1 MSIERLLI
9 LVSFFLGASLLVSC
23 GGVNCSFSSLS
34 VSPPSAA
41 TSVGSSQQFTA
52 FGGGL
57 SNGCAATASN
67 LTNVSWTVSDTTN
80 VSVTNTNGIAT
91 MKCLGATQGSVTVT
105 ATLPASANKG
115 HSLNATGSLTCN

>member
-1 MSIERLLI
+1 MTIGRLLI
-9 LVSFFLGASLLVSC
+9 LVSLFFGASLLVSC
-23 GGVNCSFSSLS
+23 GGVHCSFSTLS

-41 TSVGSSQQFTA
+41 ISVGSSQQFTA

-57 SNGCAATASN
+57 SNGCAAVASN
-67 LTNVSWTVSDTTN
+67 LTNVSWTVSDTNN

-91 MKCLGATQGSVTVT
+91 VKCLGATQGSVTVT

>member
-1 MSIERLLI
+1 MFVLFPQCVATVRSNL
-9 LVSFFLGASLLVSC
+9 C
-23 GGVNCSFSSLS
+23 GQF
-34 VSPPSAA
+34 AA
-41 TSVGSSQQFTA
+41 IHGIWV
-52 FGGGL
+52 GL

-80 VSVTNTNGIAT
+80 VSVTNTNGIAS

-115 HSLNATGSLTCN
+115 HSLNATDSLTCN